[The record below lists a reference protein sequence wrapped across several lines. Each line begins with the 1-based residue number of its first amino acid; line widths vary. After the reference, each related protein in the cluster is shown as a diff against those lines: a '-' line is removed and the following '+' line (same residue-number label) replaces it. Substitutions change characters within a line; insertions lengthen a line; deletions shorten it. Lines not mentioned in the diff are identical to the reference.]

1 MPPRAFIIAIENYPK
16 AEGLANK
23 LPDTNKTGND
33 FYEWFVK
40 NKIEPLRQ
48 KHPNDP
54 KLDLKELVVG
64 CVDQPYEWR
73 TTGTTADEI
82 LNEWYRFINK
92 YKDKTEEL
100 YFFWSGHG
108 FTYTDRGKVRA
119 VNVLVTSDFISK
131 GQSGRA
137 CLNLNEIQERT
148 WSAMGPEE
156 HYYFVDACRTTIK
169 GNEINV
175 SDPGYTFDPSDFGTP
190 NVYTLYSTARGS
202 AAGVTSGFADA
213 LVEGLKGSGRAKGWN
228 EDHQQMYVKFDLLT
242 DYVKKK
248 IKDQTVDPKTDG
260 SGKGVIL
267 ELSPPFEQTCRITV
281 NNAKANDK
289 FTITAAT
296 SFGTQVFQFEGPSH
310 NLPLRPFVYNIEL
323 SHEGSRVTQVSPPPP
338 ALLDLYEPCEVQF
351 SLAEPSSAP
360 PIPPSSPSSP
370 GGTLSVSAPS
380 TPHSEVEIE
389 NLNSGTTFRGA
400 AFPAGAKGVPRAG
413 RSPLLRDAKGGAFSG
428 DVEPGTYM
436 LRMRERGVVIGRRKV
451 TVGPGEEIDVDL
463 TERSESKVSQDI
475 LKVVSFASTQKKDE
489 ASANPDLSLWLSI
502 IGAVPIVGSELTK
515 QFPKVR
521 QLALTKFADI
531 APGESAV
538 YVLAAFEKS
547 RGKFG
552 VGLGQRVDWKP
563 MRAVPDL
570 TSVHQ
575 WRENT
580 QPGPYLLSI
589 QLPDQVPTTFA
600 TYCLSNRVTLMV
612 FVEDEEGGLAV
623 RQYMLPVS
631 HLIDQLDN
639 KVKGRIKYNP
649 LSLVRYMSL
658 VQTQFA
664 RKRTLEPGKNS
675 SEQKTWQ
682 EVVYG
687 KWIDPV
693 MTLIAAYSFIRQG
706 YAGPKA
712 SDENR
717 KLLKTVI
724 TNLGDYF
731 GELPDVS
738 ILEKLIKKPAK
749 PLKSPPL
756 LLDGVLGYEAA
767 VKQVMPFESNQLN
780 FSGPWTSWQGA
791 VNSFE

>member
-16 AEGLANK
+16 AIGLANQ
-23 LPDTNKTGND
+23 LPDTNKAGND

-40 NKIEPLRQ
+40 NKIEPLR
-48 KHPNDP
+48 KANPNDP

-64 CVDQPYEWR
+64 CVDHPYEWR
-73 TTGTTADEI
+73 TTGTTAQEI
-82 LNEWYRFINK
+82 LDTWYEFINK
-92 YKDKTEEL
+92 YRDKTEEL

-119 VNVLVTSDFISK
+119 INVLVASDFISK

-148 WSAMGPEE
+148 WSAMGPDE

-175 SDPGYTFDPSDFGTP
+175 SDPGYTFEKSDFGTP

-213 LVEGLKGSGRAKGWN
+213 LVAGLKGSGRAKGWN

-248 IKDQTVDPKTDG
+248 IKGQEVDPKTDG

-289 FTITAAT
+289 FTVTAAT
-296 SFGTQVFQFEGPSH
+296 NFGSQVFEFEGPSH

-323 SHEGSRVTQVSPPPP
+323 SHQGSRVTRVSPAPP

-351 SLAEPSSAP
+351 SLGEPSSAP
-360 PIPPSSPSSP
+360 PSPPSP
-370 GGTLSVSAPS
+370 GGTLSVSALN
-380 TPHSEVEIE
+380 TPHSELEIE
-389 NLNSGTTFRGA
+389 NLNSGTTFRGGA
-400 AFPAGAKGVPRAG
+400 SAGAKGVPRRG
-413 RSPLLRDAKGGAFSG
+413 RSPLLKDEKGGAFSRE
-428 DVEPGTYM
+428 VEPGTYM

-451 TVGPGEEIDVDL
+451 TVEPGEEIDIDL
-463 TERSESKVSQDI
+463 TERSESKVSKDI
-475 LKVVSFASTQKKDE
+475 LKVVSFASTREKDE

-502 IGAVPIVGSELTK
+502 IGAVPIIDSELKK
-515 QFPKVR
+515 QFPKVGK
-521 QLALTKFADI
+521 LALEKFADI

-538 YVLAAFEKS
+538 YVVAAFEKS
-547 RGKFG
+547 QGKFG
-552 VGLGQRVDWKP
+552 VGLGKTANWRS
-563 MRAVPDL
+563 MRAVPGL
-570 TSVHQ
+570 TSVYQ

-580 QPGPYLLSI
+580 KPGPQLLSI
-589 QLPDQVPTTFA
+589 QLPDQVPATFA
-600 TYCLSNRVTLMV
+600 TYCLSNRVTLLV

-631 HLIDQLDN
+631 HLIDKLDPR
-639 KVKGRIKYNP
+639 VRGRIQYNP

-675 SEQKTWQ
+675 SEEQTWQ

-693 MTLIAAYSFIRQG
+693 MSLIAAYSFIRQG

-712 SDENR
+712 SEDNR
-717 KLLKTVI
+717 RLLETVI
-724 TNLGDYF
+724 TNLGKYF
-731 GELPDVS
+731 GELPDVR
-738 ILEKLIKKPAK
+738 ILQKLIKKPAK

-756 LLDGVLGYEAA
+756 LLDGVLASEAA

-780 FSGPWTSWQGA
+780 FSGPWTYWQGA